1 MMEIKVYVAPR
12 ERQPM
17 PQTTRVGTMSAMSA
31 MSAPSTMSAQ
41 SAYTASQVWE
51 TDQRSGAASAVNR
64 NDFLLLLT
72 TQLKYQ
78 DPLQPLQDHEFIA
91 QLAQFSTL
99 EELQT
104 LNQRMDL
111 FAWVGGMG
119 QAASF
124 IGRTVTL
131 QLPDGSRVE
140 GVVDGVRV
148 QNGVPYLEVNG
159 QQYPMTALVH
169 VR

>member
-1 MMEIKVYVAPR
+1 MFEIKVYVSPR
-12 ERQPM
+12 ERQPV
-17 PQTTRVGTMSAMSA
+17 PDTTRIGTMAAQGMV
-31 MSAPSTMSAQ
+31 SAQ
-41 SAYTASQVWE
+41 SASSASQAWQT
-51 TDQRSGAASAVNR
+51 TDAGAGRSAQSQRNE
-64 NDFLLLLT
+64 FLQLLT

-78 DPLQPLQDHEFIA
+78 DPLEPMKDHEFIA

-131 QLPDGSRVE
+131 QLEDGTRVE

-148 QNGVPYLEVNG
+148 QNGVPYLEVKG
-159 QQYPMTALVH
+159 RQYPMTALVH